1 MRNTIIQK
9 LERIEELLANQTIKP
24 FTFREAYNYLGVSSS
39 YLYKLT
45 STGQIRHY
53 KPSGKLIYFE
63 KKDLDCWLLKHPVKS
78 IEEIENI
85 SATHVL
91 LNHKIR
97 LGKTTYSIN
106 NKIIKE
112 A

>member
-1 MRNTIIQK
+1 MQNTIIQK
-9 LERIEELLANQTIKP
+9 LERIEELLTNQAIKP

-63 KKDLDCWLLKHPVKS
+63 KKDLDGWLLRNPIKS
-78 IEEIENI
+78 SDEINREV
-85 SATHVL
+85 AT
-91 LNHKIR
+91 R
-97 LGKTTYSIN
+97 LITNLKN
-106 NKIIKE
+106 N
-112 A
+112 